1 MLSKK
6 YAIEDIYTAYTSLQV
21 TVTLVSEDFE
31 KLIEN
36 FRELVGDMNF
46 RQLPTIRT
54 SSLGC
59 MNSGRSNALIAKE
72 CKMVEMNEKSYSS

>member
-6 YAIEDIYTAYTSLQV
+6 YAIEDIYTAYISLQV

-36 FRELVGDMNF
+36 FRELVGDVNS
-46 RQLPTIRT
+46 RQLPTIGT
-54 SSLGC
+54 
-59 MNSGRSNALIAKE
+59 
-72 CKMVEMNEKSYSS
+72 